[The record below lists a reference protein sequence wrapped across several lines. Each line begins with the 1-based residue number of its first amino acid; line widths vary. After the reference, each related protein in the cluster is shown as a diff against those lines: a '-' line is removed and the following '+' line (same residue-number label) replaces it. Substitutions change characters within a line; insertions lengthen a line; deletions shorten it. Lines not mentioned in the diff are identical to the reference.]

1 MSTADIALLVSIG
14 SLIVAGTSLGWNI
27 YRDAIM
33 KPKLRV
39 AVHVGRVIQE
49 PYMRNLDRLIVT
61 ATNMGPGKTRAEMI
75 CVRKSSWWRRLVRC
89 CRRGIVIFDYQDRL
103 SGRLPASLDAGEK
116 VDLTFRFVPDLF
128 ITDDFNQ
135 VGISD
140 PFGKVHWC
148 RKSEYRRAQQ
158 DYAKAA
164 KNDSSDVGATNLRT
178 SDDVG

>member
-1 MSTADIALLVSIG
+1 MSTADIALVVSIG
-14 SLIVAGTSLGWNI
+14 SVIVAGTSLGWNI

-39 AVHVGRVIQE
+39 AVRVAKVIQE
-49 PYMRNLDRLIVT
+49 PYMRNLDRLIVI

-75 CVRKSSWWRRLVRC
+75 HVRKSSWWRSLLRRHRL
-89 CRRGIVIFDYQDRL
+89 GIVIFDYQDRL
-103 SGRLPASLDAGEK
+103 SGRLPVPLDVGEK
-116 VDLTFRFVPDLF
+116 VDLTFRFAPDLF

-135 VGISD
+135 LGISD

-164 KNDSSDVGATNLRT
+164 KKESSDVGTT
-178 SDDVG
+178 